1 MFKNTTTKENYLMPI
16 TKIKRN
22 YQITL
27 PRSVREQLKL
37 AVGDYLEIERR
48 EGQIVIKPVK
58 LVHPDEEYFYTKEWQ
73 KKEQEADKD
82 RAAGRVSQTYTDVED
97 MLKDLDR

>member
-1 MFKNTTTKENYLMPI
+1 MPI

-27 PRSVREQLKL
+27 PRSVRDELKL
-37 AVGDYLEIERR
+37 AVGDYLEIERC

-58 LVHPDEEYFYTKEWQ
+58 LIHPDEEYFYTKEWQ
-73 KKEQEADKD
+73 QKEAEADRDLAQGDLVGPFENIKD
-82 RAAGRVSQTYTDVED
+82 A
-97 MLKDLDR
+97 LKSLKKSKL